1 MKNYDLFQVLVL
13 SIASIGAIGNF
24 ILTLLHVLGKV

>member
-1 MKNYDLFQVLVL
+1 MKGSNLFQVIVL